1 MRFNPLPFEFLQIF
15 DLDVAQVAVD
25 VDDDGDG
32 HGRFRSAD
40 ADGEQGEEEALQLT
54 RKQKTVEYHEID
66 IYRIEDQFHRD
77 QHRQQVAARDE
88 PVDSHEHHD
97 RRNDQVILH
106 VYHKALCFLAFAGDH
121 DTADDAGKQ
130 QQADHLERQDI
141 SVLVAAHQRMADR
154 ADRQFAVLEVRRQ
167 EVVLERNEETDA
179 QAGQCCGQTR
189 HELVAL
195 ELLGLVALARGEQN
209 REDVEHRDAAGVDEQ
224 LHGPE
229 ERIVEL
235 EIDAGRTEEHEQQVG
250 RRTQDTPRRNGQHGA
265 HRDEDRQHGENDQF
279 ESYLHGLLFVQD
291 LDQFLPRVDR
301 VFELRR
307 KADGSRR
314 AGIDAQVAEHA

>member
-1 MRFNPLPFEFLQIF
+1 MRFNPLPFELLQIF

-106 VYHKALCFLAFAGDH
+106 VYHSSNLFCTLSIDRIALPLPSCTTFRCFLDLFPLPGSSAG
-121 DTADDAGKQ
+121 G
-130 QQADHLERQDI
+130 
-141 SVLVAAHQRMADR
+141 
-154 ADRQFAVLEVRRQ
+154 
-167 EVVLERNEETDA
+167 VVIR
-179 QAGQCCGQTR
+179 
-189 HELVAL
+189 
-195 ELLGLVALARGEQN
+195 
-209 REDVEHRDAAGVDEQ
+209 
-224 LHGPE
+224 
-229 ERIVEL
+229 
-235 EIDAGRTEEHEQQVG
+235 
-250 RRTQDTPRRNGQHGA
+250 
-265 HRDEDRQHGENDQF
+265 
-279 ESYLHGLLFVQD
+279 
-291 LDQFLPRVDR
+291 
-301 VFELRR
+301 
-307 KADGSRR
+307 
-314 AGIDAQVAEHA
+314 

>member
-54 RKQKTVEYHEID
+54 RKQETVEYHEID

-106 VYHKALCFLAFAGDH
+106 VYHSSNLFCTLSIDRIALPQPSCTTFRCFLAPCPAPPPEEPLYGKMDECGRSLFFTLSGTFLLSFAGDQ
-121 DTADDAGKQ
+121 DTADDAGQ
-130 QQADHLERQDI
+130 QQ
-141 SVLVAAHQRMADR
+141 
-154 ADRQFAVLEVRRQ
+154 
-167 EVVLERNEETDA
+167 
-179 QAGQCCGQTR
+179 
-189 HELVAL
+189 
-195 ELLGLVALARGEQN
+195 
-209 REDVEHRDAAGVDEQ
+209 
-224 LHGPE
+224 
-229 ERIVEL
+229 
-235 EIDAGRTEEHEQQVG
+235 
-250 RRTQDTPRRNGQHGA
+250 
-265 HRDEDRQHGENDQF
+265 
-279 ESYLHGLLFVQD
+279 
-291 LDQFLPRVDR
+291 
-301 VFELRR
+301 
-307 KADGSRR
+307 
-314 AGIDAQVAEHA
+314 

>member
-106 VYHKALCFLAFAGDH
+106 VYHSSNLFCTLSIDRIALPLPSCTTFRCFLAPPCPAPP
-121 DTADDAGKQ
+121 
-130 QQADHLERQDI
+130 
-141 SVLVAAHQRMADR
+141 
-154 ADRQFAVLEVRRQ
+154 
-167 EVVLERNEETDA
+167 
-179 QAGQCCGQTR
+179 
-189 HELVAL
+189 
-195 ELLGLVALARGEQN
+195 
-209 REDVEHRDAAGVDEQ
+209 
-224 LHGPE
+224 PE
-229 ERIVEL
+229 EPLYGKMDEC
-235 EIDAGRTEEHEQQVG
+235 GRSL
-250 RRTQDTPRRNGQHGA
+250 
-265 HRDEDRQHGENDQF
+265 F
-279 ESYLHGLLFVQD
+279 LLFLVP
-291 LDQFLPRVDR
+291 FYYR
-301 VFELRR
+301 LRAIR
-307 KADGSRR
+307 IPPTMQASSNKLMTSNGSR
-314 AGIDAQVAEHA
+314 